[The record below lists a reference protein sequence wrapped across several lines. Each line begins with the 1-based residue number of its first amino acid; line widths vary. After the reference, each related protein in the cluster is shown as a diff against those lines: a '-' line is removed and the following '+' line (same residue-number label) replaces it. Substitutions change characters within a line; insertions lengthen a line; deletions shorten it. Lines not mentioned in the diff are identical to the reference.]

1 MRSILLT
8 ALGVLAIEAGLVYSP
23 WPWTAAV
30 VGGSLAF
37 AFGLFADDG
46 GSEK

>member
-8 ALGVLAIEAGLVYSP
+8 VVGAFAIEAGLVYSP

-30 VGGSLAF
+30 VGGAIAL
-37 AFGLFADDG
+37 AFGLFTDDG